1 MNSPLTI
8 ALRYDSRKMNALAK
22 FAAVILVGF
31 LLLSGCQK
39 KRPSASIPQPPP
51 PTAESTTTTTQP
63 APAQPPAAT
72 TETQPQA
79 PTTAPAEQ
87 QPKVVSKPKPKP
99 KRKPAAVANKSAAST
114 RPAEQTAK
122 VEPPKPPVT
131 NPAPAASPSSTNDE
145 ISVGMAQNEAARQR
159 QSTEDLLQTTDAH
172 LKSLTRPLSGEEL
185 ATVQQIRNY
194 VTQARAAMTDNDL
207 VRANNLAVKAH
218 LLSDSL
224 IGH

>member
-39 KRPSASIPQPPP
+39 KRPSAGIPQPPP

-63 APAQPPAAT
+63 APAQPSTTT

-79 PTTAPAEQ
+79 TTAPAEE

-99 KRKPAAVANKSAAST
+99 KRKPAAVANKGTTNAK
-114 RPAEQTAK
+114 PAEQTAK
-122 VEPPKPPVT
+122 VEPPKPPAPV
-131 NPAPAASPSSTNDE
+131 PAPATPSSSTNDD

-194 VTQARAAMTDNDL
+194 VAQARAAMTDNDL

>member
-1 MNSPLTI
+1 VNSPLTI
-8 ALRYDSRKMNALAK
+8 ALLYDSRKMNALAK
-22 FAAVILVGF
+22 FAACLLAGI

-39 KRPSASIPQPPP
+39 KRPSASIPQAP
-51 PTAESTTTTTQP
+51 PTAETTATTTQP
-63 APAQPPAAT
+63 APVPPPAPTPQPEGQAT
-72 TETQPQA
+72 
-79 PTTAPAEQ
+79 TTAPAEE

-131 NPAPAASPSSTNDE
+131 NPAPAAPSSSTNDE

-159 QSTEDLLQTTDAH
+159 QSTEDLLQATDAH
-172 LKSLTRPLSGEEL
+172 LKGLTRPLSAEEL

-194 VTQARAAMTDNDL
+194 VVQARAAMTDNDL

-224 IGH
+224 VAH